1 MKKIYNLIF
10 IVSIFFITNSPNT
23 RLYSM
28 QDPQENVV
36 IDEED
41 MTQYVNIH
49 TQKERS
55 RIRLERIL
63 TDIEYI
69 NEELTKKEKKEFY
82 KKIQNLVELTRKSH
96 EENKI
101 KVIKKLGKKLAI
113 AIGLSI
119 STIVTIA
126 FISLMVDEAVGP
138 ETFLISWTIISYIVY
153 KITYG
158 FYRLKEYIKYSFKMF
173 IAPFR
178 FAFKAVTLPIRSIYN
193 LYDYLIVGDE

>member
-10 IVSIFFITNSPNT
+10 IVSVFFTINSPNT
-23 RLYSM
+23 RLCAM
-28 QDPQENVV
+28 QETQE
-36 IDEED
+36 ID
-41 MTQYVNIH
+41 TQTVNIRR
-49 TQKERS
+49 QEARN
-55 RIRLERIL
+55 RIKLEKIL

-69 NEELTKKEKKEFY
+69 NEELTKKEKIQFY
-82 KKIQNLVELTRKSH
+82 KKIQDLVELTRKSH
-96 EENKI
+96 EKNKI

-126 FISLMVDEAVGP
+126 FISLIVDEVVGP
-138 ETFLISWTIISYIVY
+138 KTILISWTIISYIVY

-178 FAFKAVTLPIRSIYN
+178 FAFKAVTLPVRSIYN
-193 LYDYLIVGDE
+193 LYDYLIISE